1 MFSCWLFY
9 RSSVCGIGPWMDAL
23 ARGKKNDLRIAVF
36 PKAKH
41 PGNVAIWGPV
51 RQTEELFQGK
61 YEDIFASGN
70 KAIRG
75 PVRQTEGI

>member
-1 MFSCWLFY
+1 MLAFLQVLGLWYWSLDGC
-9 RSSVCGIGPWMDAL
+9 IGP
-23 ARGKKNDLRIAVF
+23 RQNKNDLRIAVF

-41 PGNVAIWGPV
+41 PGNVPIWGPV